1 MIDYEGEQYQYPI
14 IEDYSPSNQ
23 IMPHTCWGELGSR
36 SLISNSYSAVF
47 VSYNCSGFIVGRFDC
62 SICTV
67 PMRDPGLDRCSPSLL
82 PPHPPTLVAWLL
94 VGHRLIILLQK
105 QNITET
111 PWREEYINP
120 LPSLHCFKR
129 VLSIPIF
136 CHNQGAIICR
146 QMFVVMVKTNGNQ
159 KRFCVALP
167 AQGCPWLSQ
176 RIQIATRK
184 QLNI

>member
-1 MIDYEGEQYQYPI
+1 MHVGWWTMREN
-14 IEDYSPSNQ
+14 YSPSNQ

-82 PPHPPTLVAWLL
+82 PP
-94 VGHRLIILLQK
+94 
-105 QNITET
+105 T
-111 PWREEYINP
+111 PIP
-120 LPSLHCFKR
+120 LPPALDYPLTEVKHNWDPLAREIYPSFA
-129 VLSIPIF
+129 VLTLSQKSFNYPFF

-159 KRFCVALP
+159 KRFCVALS

-184 QLNI
+184 QLNL